1 MITVKLFLTSTRQ
14 NTFINYKT
22 LNIFHL
28 QFLSDNVVDNVDGEF
43 FCKQNSQ
50 NIVNAFIYL
59 DRFGI
64 SSLEVRLKF

>member
-28 QFLSDNVVDNVDGEF
+28 QFLSDNVVGDF

>member
-1 MITVKLFLTSTRQ
+1 MITVKVFLLLTRQ

-28 QFLSDNVVDNVDGEF
+28 QFLSDNVVGEF
-43 FCKQNSQ
+43 FFKQNSQ

-59 DRFGI
+59 DRIGI
-64 SSLEVRLKF
+64 SLLEVRLKF

>member
-1 MITVKLFLTSTRQ
+1 MITVKLFLTPTRQ

-28 QFLSDNVVDNVDGEF
+28 QFLSDNVVGEF
-43 FCKQNSQ
+43 FFKQNSQ

-59 DRFGI
+59 DRIGI

>member
-1 MITVKLFLTSTRQ
+1 MITVKLFLTSTKQ

-28 QFLSDNVVDNVDGEF
+28 QFLSDNVVGEF
-43 FCKQNSQ
+43 FFKQNSQ

>member
-28 QFLSDNVVDNVDGEF
+28 QFLSDNVVSEF
-43 FCKQNSQ
+43 FFKQNSQ

-59 DRFGI
+59 DRIGI

>member
-28 QFLSDNVVDNVDGEF
+28 QFLSDNVVGEF
-43 FCKQNSQ
+43 FFKQNSQ

>member
-50 NIVNAFIYL
+50 KNC
-59 DRFGI
+59 
-64 SSLEVRLKF
+64 